1 MSDKNKN
8 PEACRLGKVGGQAVL
23 EGVMMRCGDN
33 VSLSVRCEDGS
44 VKTET
49 KKYVSLRKKY
59 KLCNIPIIRGVI
71 NMVESFK
78 LSFSTHE
85 KSAEMLGIDET
96 EEEGKFEK
104 WLRAKLGDSLM
115 SVIMGIA
122 MVLGVVLALFLFKF
136 LPTLAASS
144 LDKLVPL
151 GWFRNLI
158 EGVIKIG
165 IFVAYIALC
174 SLMPEIRRTFEYHGA
189 EHKSIACYEAGLE
202 LTPEN
207 ASTRTRLHPRCGTS
221 FIFVALILSIIVFS
235 FLPWA
240 NFWLRLGLQLLFLP
254 LVIGL
259 SFEFI
264 IYAGRHQN
272 VLTKVLSAPGL
283 LMQRITTREP
293 SLKQLEVAIASIK
306 AAMPDEFPP
315 EAEESESAGETDG
328 DAAEDADGD
337 AVSGDDSGTDACG
350 NTDCGNTDCGNTA
363 CDNTACGN
371 AADNTDA
378 DSSDSGKDDR

>member
-78 LSFSTHE
+78 LSFSTLE

-144 LDKLVPL
+144 LDKLIPL

-272 VLTKVLSAPGL
+272 VLTKALSTPGL

-315 EAEESESAGETDG
+315 EAEESTSVGEADG
-328 DAAEDADGD
+328 DAADDADDD
-337 AVSGDDSGTDACG
+337 AVSGNES
-350 NTDCGNTDCGNTA
+350 GNTA

-371 AADNTDA
+371 AACGNAADSTDA
-378 DSSDSGKDDR
+378 DSSDSGEDDR

>member
-78 LSFSTHE
+78 LSFSTLE

-272 VLTKVLSAPGL
+272 VLTKVLSTPGL

-315 EAEESESAGETDG
+315 EAEESTSVGETDG
-328 DAAEDADGD
+328 DAADDADGD
-337 AVSGDDSGTDACG
+337 AVSGGESGTDA
-350 NTDCGNTDCGNTA
+350 CGNTDCGNTA
-363 CDNTACGN
+363 CDNTADGIST
-371 AADNTDA
+371 DSTDA
-378 DSSDSGKDDR
+378 DSSDSGEDDR

>member
-78 LSFSTHE
+78 LSFSTLE

-104 WLRAKLGDSLM
+104 WLRARLGDSLM

-272 VLTKVLSAPGL
+272 VLTKVLSTPGL

-315 EAEESESAGETDG
+315 EAEESTSVGEADESGADGEAASDGENESADNADG
-328 DAAEDADGD
+328 DAAR
-337 AVSGDDSGTDACG
+337 
-350 NTDCGNTDCGNTA
+350 GNTDCGNTA
-363 CDNTACGN
+363 CGNTADG
-371 AADNTDA
+371 ADA
-378 DSSDSGKDDR
+378 DSSDSGEDDR